1 MKFDK
6 ERWNAK
12 GPYEKLFSVL
22 GHVCILVCFVFL
34 ILGLLDRFEV
44 LSLGFD
50 PFRWFVRLHLAMWTC
65 DFLVRWRKRD
75 EKDELDLKYTL
86 FCFIILG
93 ALFAVLVIVALFSM
107 H

>member
-6 ERWNAK
+6 EQWNSML
-12 GPYEKLFSVL
+12 PYEKVFSVA
-22 GHVCILVCFVFL
+22 GAVCFLALVVFAVL
-34 ILGLLDRFEV
+34 ELLDRFGI

-50 PFRWFVRLHLAMWTC
+50 PLRWFVRLYLAMRTC

>member
-6 ERWNAK
+6 ERWNSMR
-12 GPYEKLFSVL
+12 PYEKLFSVT
-22 GHVCILVCFVFL
+22 GAVCFLACPVFAVL
-34 ILGLLDRFEV
+34 ELLDRFGV

-50 PFRWFVRLHLAMWTC
+50 PFTWFVWLFLAWRTC
-65 DFLVRWRKRD
+65 DFIARWRENK
-75 EKDELDLKYTL
+75 EQDELDQKYTL

-93 ALFAVLVIVALFSM
+93 ALFAILVIVALFSM

>member
-6 ERWNAK
+6 ERWNAM
-12 GPYEKLFSVL
+12 GPYEKLLSVTRGACL
-22 GHVCILVCFVFL
+22 LACIVFVVL
-34 ILGLLDRFEV
+34 ELLNRFGV

-50 PFRWFVRLHLAMWTC
+50 PLRWFVRLYLAMRTC